1 MMALL
6 GMIVLLSLVKF
17 KLQGRYYKKCLRFL
31 LAGLGCEEIDH
42 FMDHLTHEN
51 CLKLGLA
58 MRKAWQERI
67 EEAKNEPR

>member
-1 MMALL
+1 MNQNESVM
-6 GMIVLLSLVKF
+6 
-17 KLQGRYYKKCLRFL
+17 GRYYKECLWFL
-31 LAGLGCEEIDH
+31 LAGLGCENIDH

-51 CLKLGLA
+51 CLKLGMA